1 MTDSQARAMTN
12 EQIKSTLGLILR
24 SPDCGDGWRSVSGA
38 CWPLLEN
45 MPEEL
50 IELEP
55 GKVGG
60 CARMTDAG
68 RTVLAYT

>member
-1 MTDSQARAMTN
+1 MTS
-12 EQIKSTLGLILR
+12 EQIKSTLDLISR
-24 SPDCGDGWRSVSGA
+24 SPDRGDGWRSVSGA

-45 MPEEL
+45 MPGEL

-55 GKVGG
+55 GEVGG
-60 CARMTDAG
+60 RARMTDAG